1 MPITPDKIR
10 HNAFSE
16 NLKTDFIAV
25 DAGGNIL
32 ARASTEAAARHAA
45 PDADAI
51 FTGKD
56 LTHGHKARPEQATRD
71 DALAK
76 VVKQVDPAV
85 LEDYEVPETV
95 RVEPIV
101 PPAITPTPLPDAPAP
116 TETAPAAQFPA
127 PAERPETGTFD
138 HDGDGRPGGAP
149 RGGNRKRKPTDK

>member
-32 ARASTEAAARHAA
+32 TRASTEAAARHAA

-56 LTHGHKARPEQATRD
+56 LTHGHKARPEQASHD

-85 LEDYEVPETV
+85 LEDYKVPETPAAETV
-95 RVEPIV
+95 V
-101 PPAITPTPLPDAPAP
+101 PPAITPAALPDAPAP
-116 TETAPAAQFPA
+116 TETVPAAHFPA
-127 PAERPETGTFD
+127 PAEQPETGTFD
-138 HDGDGRPGGAP
+138 HDGDGKPGGSRP
-149 RGGNRKRKPTDK
+149 KGNRQRKPA

>member
-25 DAGGNIL
+25 DASGNIL
-32 ARASTEAAARHAA
+32 TRASTEAAARHAA

-56 LTHGHKARPEQATRD
+56 LTHGHKARPEQATHD

-76 VVKQVDPAV
+76 VVKQIDPAV
-85 LEDYEVPETV
+85 LEDYKAPETPV
-95 RVEPIV
+95 AETATPID
-101 PPAITPTPLPDAPAP
+101 LPDAPAP
-116 TETAPAAQFPA
+116 AETIPVAHFPVT
-127 PAERPETGTFD
+127 AEQPETGTFD
-138 HDGDGRPGGAP
+138 HDGDGKPGGSRP
-149 RGGNRKRKPTDK
+149 KGNRQRKPAA